1 MNYQQ
6 RGFSFSLVIHMSVLF
21 VIMFIN
27 SSMLRLSKPVVIDFS
42 IENSSVKGDPTTS
55 AVPKSKNIKVREA
68 EPLTPKP
75 VVAKQAPV
83 PQQITAISET
93 VAENQAPAA
102 ASKSFA
108 SVQPASGSSSSTA
121 NVEKAEGKASA
132 FHGQGNP
139 VEGTKQNYLKE
150 HFAYIRN
157 IVQQKLSYPKIA
169 RRMGWEGK
177 VLISFIVCPDG
188 HAKGITIRES
198 SGIEMLDNNAV
209 LAVQQAS
216 PFPKPPIEA
225 QLIIPIN
232 YSLN

>member
-1 MNYQQ
+1 MNCQQ

-21 VIMFIN
+21 VIIFIN

-55 AVPKSKNIKVREA
+55 AAPTSKNIKAREA

-75 VVAKQAPV
+75 VVAKQVPV

-93 VAENQAPAA
+93 AAENQAPAST
-102 ASKSFA
+102 SKSFA
-108 SVQPASGSSSSTA
+108 SVQPAAGSLSAAGNLTK
-121 NVEKAEGKASA
+121 VDGKASSSY
-132 FHGQGNP
+132 GPNP
-139 VEGTKQNYLKE
+139 VEETKQNYLKE

-198 SGIEMLDNNAV
+198 SGIEMLDKNAV